1 MSNPKIIIDKFGHNA
16 AGMSKFGKG
25 FSDKASIEK
34 SVSRGDSFNAELSRR
49 PERRDDYRSD
59 QARLLETSVA
69 ATGQIDHGDEDNDG
83 FFHQVGHFS
92 FSFSFFY
99 KREAYLKATDRPAK
113 AMSAR
118 ATSSIHPC
126 VFNAPFDGTPIRRSS
141 HQ

>member
-1 MSNPKIIIDKFGHNA
+1 MKGKSTAPGVKVMSNPKIIIDKFGHNA

-69 ATGQIDHGDEDNDG
+69 ATARSTTATRTTTASFIKSAI
-83 FFHQVGHFS
+83 FRSPSRFS
-92 FSFSFFY
+92 TSA
-99 KREAYLKATDRPAK
+99 KRT
-113 AMSAR
+113 
-118 ATSSIHPC
+118 
-126 VFNAPFDGTPIRRSS
+126 
-141 HQ
+141 